1 MKQNI
6 LQIGFFPHAMQQEID
21 AQMTCWKEQ
30 ELNDNPALTHQIQAI
45 ITRSN
50 YTVTMDIIKRLPNL
64 QIIATCGAGYDQIP
78 VDFAREA
85 GVVVTNTPDVL
96 NTAVVE
102 LGFGMML
109 SLLRQIPAADH
120 YIREGNWPFGPY
132 QLTNSLAG
140 KKVGIVGMGRI
151 GREFALR
158 LDAFGVTISYFNRFE
173 KNCPWNYVP
182 SLHALAKDSN
192 ILIIALPG
200 GSATCEIISRDIL
213 QSLGPEGYL
222 INIARGSV
230 VDELALIEALQSK
243 QIAGAALDVY
253 NDEPHINP
261 RFFTFENV
269 ILSPHAGS
277 ATKETRQVM
286 IKLALDNLKTFFNT
300 GKALTPVLK

>member
-6 LQIGFFPHAMQQEID
+6 LQIGFFPAVMQQEIN
-21 AQMTCWKEQ
+21 AQMTCWQEQ
-30 ELNDNPALTHQIQAI
+30 DLNDSPALADQIQAI

-50 YTVTMDIIKRLPNL
+50 CTITTDLIKNLPNL
-64 QIIATCGAGYDQIP
+64 QIIATCGTGYDQIP
-78 VDFAREA
+78 VDFAQSA
-85 GVVVTNTPDVL
+85 GVVVTNTPEVL

-120 YIREGNWPFGPY
+120 YTREGNWSFEPY
-132 QLTNSLAG
+132 QLTSSLAG

-158 LDAFGVTISYFNRFE
+158 LEVFGVTINYFNRQA
-173 KNCPWNYVP
+173 KNCPWNYVS

-192 ILIIALPG
+192 ILIITLPG
-200 GSATCEIISRDIL
+200 GSTTREIISHDIL
-213 QSLGPEGYL
+213 QALGPEGYL

-230 VDELALIEALQSK
+230 IDERALIEALQSK

-253 NDEPHINP
+253 NNEPDIDP
-261 RFFTFENV
+261 RFFTLKNV
-269 ILSPHAGS
+269 LLSPHSGS

-286 IKLALDNLKTFFNT
+286 IMLALDNLKTFFKT
-300 GKALTPVLK
+300 GKTLTPI